1 MKLVSVIIPYYK
13 KKFFI
18 KKTIISV
25 LKQTYKKLEIIIIYD
40 DPCLNELKFIQNLKK
55 LDKRIKI
62 FINKKNLGAGFSR
75 NLGVSKSKGDYIAFI
90 DADDFWLPSKIL
102 TQINFMEKNNI
113 NISHTSYNI
122 LKGNESI
129 QKRIARNFFKIN
141 DLLTSC
147 DIGLS
152 TVVLKKKMFNK
163 KCCFPN
169 LKTKEDFVL
178 WLKIL
183 KSGYK
188 IYGIKKT
195 LTNWN
200 VANNSLSSVFFPKII
215 DGFNVYNKY
224 MKFNYFISLY
234 YLICLS
240 SNYLIK
246 KNK

>member
-1 MKLVSVIIPYYK
+1 M
-13 KKFFI
+13 
-18 KKTIISV
+18 
-25 LKQTYKKLEIIIIYD
+25 
-40 DPCLNELKFIQNLKK
+40 KFIQNLKK

-62 FINKKNLGAGFSR
+62 FINKKNLGAGLSR
-75 NLGVSKSKGDYIAFI
+75 NLGIIKSKGDYIAFL

-122 LKGNESI
+122 FKGNQLIE
-129 QKRIARNFFKIN
+129 KRIARNFFKVN

-147 DIGLS
+147 DVGLS
-152 TVVLKKKMFNK
+152 TVVLKKKILSK
-163 KCCFPN
+163 RECFPN

-183 KSGYK
+183 KSGHE

-200 VANNSLSSVFFPKII
+200 VSNNSLSSEFFQKIM

-224 MKFNYFISLY
+224 MKFNYLISLY